1 MRQIILVFAVVLL
14 SAAAN
19 AQPST
24 KTFDMYV
31 VDTEGGHAVL
41 FVSPTGESILEDTG
55 NPGTRDTDRIMEV
68 IKAAGVKQIDHLIIT
83 HYHVDHIGGLEDL
96 ANRIEIKHYI
106 DHGPTV
112 EEREQV
118 RDFQAKY
125 AALYSKVKHTVVKPG
140 DKIPLGPVD
149 VTVVTSA
156 KQVIKKPLKGGGIP
170 NPACAEFKARD
181 DSDTEAENMQS
192 VGVVYTY
199 GKYRSVDLGDFT
211 FNAEEQ
217 LMCPVNPIGHVSLFI
232 TSHHGINQSN
242 SVALVHGLAPQVAI
256 MHNSTRKGGAL
267 STMNALWTSPGL
279 QNLWQLHWAYAAGL
293 EFNTPGL
300 FIANV
305 EDPATVAGVITGA
318 IPAGF
323 GGVGGGRGAR
333 GGARGGPGAPPAA
346 GAAPGGPGGGPGGPG
361 RPGGGP
367 GGGPGG
373 PGGGPGGPGGG
384 PGGFG
389 GGRGGH
395 TGPAFYIKVSAH
407 ADGSFTVTNT
417 RNNFSKTYQPTR

>member
-1 MRQIILVFAVVLL
+1 MLAGALRFCGSIPVMRRFNFFALGVVLVCAVA
-14 SAAAN
+14 S
-19 AQPST
+19 AQPS
-24 KTFDMYV
+24 KTFDEYV

-41 FVSPTGESILEDTG
+41 FVSPTGEALLEDTG

-68 IKAAGVKQIDHLIIT
+68 INAAGVKQIDHLIIT
-83 HYHVDHIGGLEDL
+83 HYHVDHIGGLEEL
-96 ANRIEIKHYI
+96 AKRIEIKHYI

-125 AALYSKVKHTVVKPG
+125 AELYSKAKHTVVKPG
-140 DKIPLGPVD
+140 DKISFGPVD

-156 KQVIKKPLKGGGIP
+156 KQVIKKPLPGGGIP

-181 DSDTEAENMQS
+181 DSDTQAENKQS
-192 VGVVYTY
+192 VGVVYSY

-211 FNAEEQ
+211 FNEEEQ
-217 LMCPVNPIGHVSLFI
+217 LMCPSNPIGHVSLFL

-242 SVALVHGLAPQVAI
+242 SVALIHGLAPTVAI

-267 STMNALWTSPGL
+267 TTMQALWTSPGL
-279 QNLWQLHWAYAAGL
+279 QDLWQLHWAYAAGL
-293 EFNTPGL
+293 EYNTPGL
-300 FIANV
+300 FIANI

-323 GGVGGGRGAR
+323 GGLGGGRGAGR
-333 GGARGGPGAPPAA
+333 GAGAPPAA
-346 GAAPGGPGGGPGGPG
+346 GAPPQAGATPPPG
-361 RPGGGP
+361 R
-367 GGGPGG
+367 
-373 PGGGPGGPGGG
+373 G

-395 TGPAFYIKVSAH
+395 NGPAFYIKVSARP
-407 ADGSFTVTNT
+407 DGSFTVTNT
-417 RNNFSKTYQPTR
+417 RNNFSKTYNAAK

>member
-1 MRQIILVFAVVLL
+1 MRRVCFFALGVVLL

-19 AQPST
+19 AQTSA

-41 FVSPTGESILEDTG
+41 YVSPTGETLLEDTG

-68 IKAAGVKQIDHLIIT
+68 INAAGVKQIDHLILT
-83 HYHVDHIGGLEDL
+83 HYHVDHVGGLEEL
-96 ANRIEIKHYI
+96 AKRIPIMHYI

-125 AALYSKVKHTVVKPG
+125 AELYSKAKHTVVKPG
-140 DKIPLGPVD
+140 DKIALGPVD

-156 KQVIKKPLKGGGIP
+156 QQVIKKPLPGGGIP

-181 DSDTEAENMQS
+181 DSDTQAENKQS

-199 GKYRSVDLGDFT
+199 GKYRSVNLGDFT
-211 FNAEEQ
+211 FNEEEQ
-217 LMCPVNPIGHVSLFI
+217 LMCPVNPIGHVSLFL

-267 STMNALWTSPGL
+267 TTMNALWTSPGL
-279 QNLWQLHWAYAAGL
+279 QDLWQIHWAYAAGL
-293 EFNTPGL
+293 DYNTPGL

-305 EDPATVAGVITGA
+305 EDPATVAGVITGT
-318 IPAGF
+318 IPGGM
-323 GGVGGGRGAR
+323 GGVGGGRGP
-333 GGARGGPGAPPAA
+333 GGPPGGPPAA
-346 GAAPGGPGGGPGGPG
+346 GAPPQGAQGAAPPAGGRPGGPG
-361 RPGGGP
+361 
-367 GGGPGG
+367 
-373 PGGGPGGPGGG
+373 
-384 PGGFG
+384 GGFG

-395 TGPAFYIKVSAH
+395 TGQAFYFKVSAH
-407 ADGSFTVTNT
+407 ADGSFTVLNT
-417 RNNFSKTYQPTR
+417 RNNFSKTYTPSK